1 MKNRQLGQS
10 LTFLISVHAGHGCL
24 RTADTAVFLRRVV
37 SMSRDIS
44 LAPPA
49 VLAAPALLA
58 MAVACGLCAGGNYF
72 NQALLHSIALDFG
85 VSDAAAGLSVTVA
98 QVAYAVGL
106 LLITPL
112 GDKLE
117 RRRMAVVLMLLAAAG
132 HAMVGW
138 SLSFAMF
145 MWGTLMAGLFSVAA
159 QVLVPMAAALA
170 APGHAGRNVGVVLS
184 GLLVGILL
192 SRSVAGGLSAL
203 DGWRLVYQVTTVVM
217 VAMALWMIKA
227 LPTSRTAQPLPY
239 AQVLR
244 SMGHLLRTQPA
255 LRWRTTASALAFA
268 SVSVMFATMA
278 LVLSSA
284 PLQLSD
290 MQIGLVGLAGVTG
303 ALIANVAGQSAD
315 RGQGGLLL
323 QAGAAMLC
331 LSWLGLWWGQASVLW
346 FVVGVLVMDLGL
358 QAINVTNQSSI
369 ASLLPEARSRMN
381 AVYMTGYFAGAS
393 AGSALGVWAWNAAGW
408 LGACT
413 LGAGLAGLAAISV
426 VRGLRSH
433 HGSPC

>member
-1 MKNRQLGQS
+1 MS
-10 LTFLISVHAGHGCL
+10 EP
-24 RTADTAVFLRRVV
+24 DTLVRPR
-37 SMSRDIS
+37 
-44 LAPPA
+44 
-49 VLAAPALLA
+49 VLAAPALLL

-72 NQALLHSIALDFG
+72 NQALLHSIALHFG
-85 VSDAAAGLSVTVA
+85 VEDATAGLSVTVA

-106 LLITPL
+106 LFITPL

-117 RRRMAVVLMLLAAAG
+117 RRRMAVVLMMLAAAG

-138 SLSFAMF
+138 GNSFAWF
-145 MWGTLMAGLFSVAA
+145 MGGTLVAGLFSVAA

-170 APGHAGRNVGVVLS
+170 APGRAGRNVGLVLS

-203 DGWRLVYQVTTVVM
+203 GGWSLVYQLTAVAM
-217 VAMALWMIKA
+217 VLMALWMRHI
-227 LPTSRTAQPLPY
+227 LPTSRHPQPMRY
-239 AQVLR
+239 TQVLS
-244 SMGHLLRTQPA
+244 SMGQLLRTQPA
-255 LRWRTTASALAFA
+255 LRLRTTASALAFA

-290 MQIGLVGLAGVTG
+290 AQIGLVGLAGVTG
-303 ALIANVAGQSAD
+303 ALIANVAGSWAD
-315 RGQGGLLL
+315 RGKGNALLRL
-323 QAGAAMLC
+323 GAAMLL
-331 LSWLGLWWGQASVLW
+331 LSWLPLWWGQMSVLW

-393 AGSALGVWAWNAAGW
+393 LGSALGVWAWNMAGW
-408 LGACT
+408 MGACSI
-413 LGAGLAGLAAISV
+413 GAGLAACAALSV
-426 VRGLRSH
+426 WRGVRWSRMQQRLLT
-433 HGSPC
+433 PAL

>member
-1 MKNRQLGQS
+1 MS
-10 LTFLISVHAGHGCL
+10 EP
-24 RTADTAVFLRRVV
+24 DTLVRPR
-37 SMSRDIS
+37 
-44 LAPPA
+44 
-49 VLAAPALLA
+49 VLAAPALLL

-72 NQALLHSIALDFG
+72 NQALLHSIALHFG
-85 VSDAAAGLSVTVA
+85 VEDATAGLSVTVA

-106 LLITPL
+106 LFITPL

-117 RRRMAVVLMLLAAAG
+117 RRRMAVVLMMLAAAG

-138 SLSFAMF
+138 GNSFAWF
-145 MWGTLMAGLFSVAA
+145 MGGTLVAGLFSVAA

-170 APGHAGRNVGVVLS
+170 APGRAGRNVGLVLS

-203 DGWRLVYQVTTVVM
+203 GGWSLVYQLTAVAM
-217 VAMALWMIKA
+217 VLMALWMRHI
-227 LPTSRTAQPLPY
+227 LPTSRHPQPMRY
-239 AQVLR
+239 TQVLL
-244 SMGHLLRTQPA
+244 SMGQLLRTQPA
-255 LRWRTTASALAFA
+255 LRLRTTASALAFA

-290 MQIGLVGLAGVTG
+290 AQIGLVGLAGVTG
-303 ALIANVAGQSAD
+303 ALIANVAGSWAD
-315 RGQGGLLL
+315 RGKDNALLRL
-323 QAGAAMLC
+323 GAAMLL
-331 LSWLGLWWGQASVLW
+331 LSWLPLWWGQMSVLW

-393 AGSALGVWAWNAAGW
+393 LGSALGVWAWNMAGW
-408 LGACT
+408 MGACSI
-413 LGAGLAGLAAISV
+413 GAGLAACAALSV
-426 VRGLRSH
+426 WRGVRWSRMQQRLLT
-433 HGSPC
+433 PAL